1 MYNIAVIGASGAIG
15 GALTEHLAYL
25 HPGAMLTAFS
35 RSHTTFADPRIN
47 SRILD
52 YENETEIASAAVLAS
67 ERGPLDLYHQGDS
80 KHLMLSPRSLIL
92 THLRSMF
99 IVEF

>member
-25 HPGAMLTAFS
+25 HPGATLTAFS

-52 YENETEIASAAVLAS
+52 YEN
-67 ERGPLDLYHQGDS
+67 
-80 KHLMLSPRSLIL
+80 
-92 THLRSMF
+92 
-99 IVEF
+99 